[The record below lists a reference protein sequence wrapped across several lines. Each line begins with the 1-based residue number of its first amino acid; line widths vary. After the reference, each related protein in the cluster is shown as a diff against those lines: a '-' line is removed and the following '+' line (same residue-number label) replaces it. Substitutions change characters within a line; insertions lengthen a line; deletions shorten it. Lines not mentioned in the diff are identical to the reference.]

1 MSADNFNT
9 VIQLPD
15 GKWIAGENFSMSHW
29 LDMAQATGYWAAL
42 KQVMDA
48 PKGGDDPEGV
58 PTFETAEQ
66 AAASVEGSETE
77 YGTSIIAYEDW
88 FKDFENA

>member
-15 GKWIAGENFSMSHW
+15 GKWIAGENYSMSHW
-29 LDMAQATGYWAAL
+29 LDLAQATGYWAAL
-42 KQVMDA
+42 KQVQT
-48 PKGGDDPEGV
+48 EERE
-58 PTFETAEQ
+58 TFETAEQ
-66 AAASVEGSETE
+66 AAASVEKSETE

-88 FKDFENA
+88 FKDYENA